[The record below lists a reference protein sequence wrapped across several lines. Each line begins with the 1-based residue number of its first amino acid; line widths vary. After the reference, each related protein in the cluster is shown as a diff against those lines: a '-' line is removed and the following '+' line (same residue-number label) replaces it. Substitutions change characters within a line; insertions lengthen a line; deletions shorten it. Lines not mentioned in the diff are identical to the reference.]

1 MPFLVDLGGLEA
13 KPTHPRDPSRSA
25 ARLHPGQVAGINR
38 IGWPLSTGL
47 GGRFP
52 PDWVAAF
59 HRNAHEDV
67 WVKALLDGGMPA
79 RLAISDVR
87 FPNEADAIRA
97 FGGLVVRV
105 ERPGVG
111 PINGHESEIALDGYD
126 FDLVVVNDGTLDE
139 LTDEMEAVLASCSS
153 NGGV

>member
-1 MPFLVDLGGLEA
+1 M
-13 KPTHPRDPSRSA
+13 
-25 ARLHPGQVAGINR
+25 
-38 IGWPLSTGL
+38 
-47 GGRFP
+47 
-52 PDWVAAF
+52 
-59 HRNAHEDV
+59 
-67 WVKALLDGGMPA
+67 KALLDGGMPA